1 MAGDV
6 VVVRTYR
13 DELQAELGR
22 ASLESNGVPA
32 IVLRDN
38 AGGMLPVLQVLFEI
52 RLAVR
57 REDADLA
64 RRLLDAADE
73 GEDQAPDERVD
84 AGDMEPGPDDWR

>member
-38 AGGMLPVLQVLFEI
+38 AGGMLPVLQLLFEI

-57 REDADLA
+57 IEDAELA
-64 RRLLDAADE
+64 RRLLAAADE
-73 GEDQAPDERVD
+73 GEYPLPDED
-84 AGDMEPGPDDWR
+84 ADAEPGPDDWR

>member
-22 ASLESNGVPA
+22 VSLESNGVPA

-57 REDADLA
+57 QEDAELA
-64 RRLLDAADE
+64 RRLLAAADE
-73 GEDQAPDERVD
+73 GPDSLPDED
-84 AGDMEPGPDDWR
+84 ADADPGPEDWR